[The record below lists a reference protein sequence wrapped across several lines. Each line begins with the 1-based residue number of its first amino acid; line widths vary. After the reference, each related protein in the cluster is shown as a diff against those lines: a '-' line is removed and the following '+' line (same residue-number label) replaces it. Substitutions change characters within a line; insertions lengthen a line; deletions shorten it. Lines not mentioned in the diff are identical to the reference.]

1 MCLAQQICNYVCLYF
16 ISKLYLISCVV
27 NCVYKKKNIFYFTD
41 GRMGLSI
48 LPIAALLTGTLFTVG
63 IAVLFVV
70 VVAVRKRRCQ
80 GGRNMCDDK
89 DKHLGML
96 KVVQMVVGLYIFYV
110 INILTKFIL

>member
-1 MCLAQQICNYVCLYF
+1 MFNSF
-16 ISKLYLISCVV
+16 S
-27 NCVYKKKNIFYFTD
+27 D

-80 GGRNMCDDK
+80 GGRNTCDDK
-89 DKHLGML
+89 DKHLGMYCIE
-96 KVVQMVVGLYIFYV
+96 GLAIYCFQLLNYM
-110 INILTKFIL
+110 TYT

>member
-1 MCLAQQICNYVCLYF
+1 MVF
-16 ISKLYLISCVV
+16 ELYLIWYLP
-27 NCVYKKKNIFYFTD
+27 NQLPTHKNVAGLFFLVLISD

-89 DKHLGML
+89 DKHLGT
-96 KVVQMVVGLYIFYV
+96 YAR
-110 INILTKFIL
+110 